1 MRSFLF
7 VPADSDKKLA
17 KAAGAG
23 ADALILDLEDSVAP
37 SNKEAARANARDYL
51 KSASDAESRV
61 CIRMNALDTKFWKDD
76 LKSVVPHRP
85 YAILI
90 PKTLSGGCVRKV
102 ANALTEIEAEAGL
115 RTDTVK
121 LFCVA
126 TETAASLFSL
136 GTYAGSSPRL
146 FALTWGAEDLAA
158 ALGARTN
165 KDEAGGY
172 TEPYRLARTLTL
184 LGAVAAGVIPLDGV
198 YKDFRDE
205 AGLEREAREAAR
217 DGFTAKMAIH
227 PAQVPIINR
236 VFTPSD
242 DDIAQA
248 LTIIDAFRKAGDVG
262 VVALDGVMLD
272 IPHLKQA
279 QALVARAETG
289 KAQTR
294 GSR

>member
-17 KAAGAG
+17 KAAEAG
-23 ADALILDLEDSVAP
+23 ADALILDLEDSVAL
-37 SNKEAARANARDYL
+37 SNKEAARAKARDYL
-51 KSASDAESRV
+51 KSASATGAKICV
-61 CIRMNALDTKFWKDD
+61 RMNALDTKFWRDD
-76 LKSVVPHRP
+76 LKSVVPQRP
-85 YAILI
+85 HAILI
-90 PKTLSGGCVRKV
+90 PKTLSGNCVKKV

-115 RTDTVK
+115 RTDAIK

-158 ALGARTN
+158 ALGARGN
-165 KDEAGGY
+165 KDETGAY

-184 LGAVAAGVIPLDGV
+184 LGAVAANVIPLDGV

-236 VFTPSD
+236 VFTPSET
-242 DDIAQA
+242 DIAHA
-248 LTIIDAFRKAGDVG
+248 RAIVEAFHQAGDVG

-279 QALVARAETG
+279 QALIARAEAT
-289 KAQTR
+289 K
-294 GSR
+294 SK

>member
-17 KAAGAG
+17 KAAEAG
-23 ADALILDLEDSVAP
+23 ADALILDLEDSVAL
-37 SNKEAARANARDYL
+37 SMKEAARAKARDYL
-51 KSASDAESRV
+51 KSASADGPKICV
-61 CIRMNALDTKFWKDD
+61 RMNALDTKIWRDD
-76 LKSVVPHRP
+76 LRAIVPHKP
-85 YAILI
+85 HAILI
-90 PKTLSGGCVRKV
+90 PKTLSGDCVKKV
-102 ANALTEIEAEAGL
+102 ARALTEIEAEAGL
-115 RTDTVK
+115 RTDAVK

-126 TETAASLFSL
+126 TETTASLFSL

-158 ALGARTN
+158 ALGARGN
-165 KDEAGGY
+165 RDETGAY

-184 LGAVAAGVIPLDGV
+184 LGAVAANVMPLDGV

-236 VFTPSD
+236 VFTPSEE
-242 DDIAQA
+242 DIAQA
-248 LTIIDAFRKAGDVG
+248 RAIVEAFRQAGDVG

-279 QALVARAETG
+279 QALIARAEAA
-289 KAQTR
+289 KPQ
-294 GSR
+294 